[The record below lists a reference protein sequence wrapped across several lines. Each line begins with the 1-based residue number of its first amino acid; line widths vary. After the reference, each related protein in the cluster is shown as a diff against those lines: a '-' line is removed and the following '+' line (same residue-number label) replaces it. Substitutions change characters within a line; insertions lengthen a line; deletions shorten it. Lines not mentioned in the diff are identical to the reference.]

1 MDIAHVLYYMVIW
14 ILKLKVDTTYYAQRS
29 IYENL
34 MSGSYP
40 EPCSIFDLEQQAWM
54 VRNFFEIEL
63 RNRRLIIPQIM
74 KVFIIKNS
82 ERPNKEF
89 VVLYPE
95 IGIKPLNGVP
105 TGEGIIE
112 YIVSPRNPTPC
123 ANRVMEDWKLRKW
136 FKTKDPALL
145 GIPDPIN
152 YEELFNIKEADWS
165 HFQGI

>member
-1 MDIAHVLYYMVIW
+1 
-14 ILKLKVDTTYYAQRS
+14 
-29 IYENL
+29 
-34 MSGSYP
+34 
-40 EPCSIFDLEQQAWM
+40 M

-63 RNRRLIIPQIM
+63 RFRHLIIPQIM
-74 KVFIIKNS
+74 KTFIIKNS
-82 ERPNKEF
+82 ERANKEF
-89 VVLYPE
+89 ITLYPE
-95 IGIKPLNGVP
+95 IGIKPLTNIP